1 MPMILYDEITLEFFI
16 TLVFT
21 LIGIV
26 ALYVI
31 ARMLINRHK
40 GRDEMDGLL

>member
-1 MPMILYDEITLEFFI
+1 MMLYDEITLEFFI
-16 TLVFT
+16 TSVFI

-26 ALYVI
+26 ALYAIV
-31 ARMLINRHK
+31 RMLINRHK